1 MKKYLILLFIAL
13 FGTHANAQAT
23 LEWKENP
30 ALQRVKLKKSAGGS
44 FKMANIHEHAAAVVV
59 FLSPECPLSETYT
72 LALRELH
79 KRYKEDQIGFY
90 GVVPGKD
97 VSLAAIERFRKTY
110 QLEFPILLD
119 TDYALCS
126 VLKPRVT
133 PEVFLLDPWGG
144 VKYRGAIDD
153 RVEALG
159 KLKAVASA
167 EYLNEAL
174 EKWLMTEPF
183 WPIETTAI
191 GCFIEMPQ

>member
-1 MKKYLILLFIAL
+1 MKKYLVLLLLSFL
-13 FGTHANAQAT
+13 FAESGAQAS

-30 ALQRVKLKKSAGGS
+30 ALQRIRLKKSEGGS
-44 FKMANIHEHAAAVVV
+44 YKLGNIHEHAAAVIV

-79 KRYKEDQIGFY
+79 SRYKEDQIGFY

-97 VSLAAIERFRKTY
+97 ISATAIERFRSTY

-119 TDYALCS
+119 TDYALCGA
-126 VLKPRVT
+126 LKPRVT

-191 GCFIEMPQ
+191 GCLIEMPK

>member
-1 MKKYLILLFIAL
+1 MKKYLVLLLLAFL
-13 FGTHANAQAT
+13 FAESGAQAT

-30 ALQRVKLKKSAGGS
+30 ALQRIRLKKSEGGS
-44 FKMANIHEHAAAVVV
+44 FKLGNIHEHAAAVIV

-79 KRYKEDQIGFY
+79 SRYKEDQIGFY

-97 VSLAAIERFRKTY
+97 ISAAAIERFRSTY

-119 TDYALCS
+119 TDYALCGA
-126 VLKPRVT
+126 LKPRVT

-191 GCFIEMPQ
+191 GCLIEMPK

>member
-1 MKKYLILLFIAL
+1 MKKYLLGLVLACL
-13 FGTHANAQAT
+13 CCSAAAQAT

-30 ALQRVKLKKSAGGS
+30 ALQRIRLKKSEGGS
-44 FKMANIHEHAAAVVV
+44 YKLGNIHEHAATVVV

-72 LALRELH
+72 LTLRELH
-79 KRYKEDQIGFY
+79 SRYKEDQIGFY

-97 VSLAAIERFRKTY
+97 ISPADIERFRKTY
-110 QLEFPILLD
+110 QLDFPLLLD
-119 TDYALCS
+119 MDYALCG
-126 VLKPRVT
+126 VLQPKVT

-191 GCFIEMPQ
+191 GCLIEMPQ

>member
-1 MKKYLILLFIAL
+1 MKKHL
-13 FGTHANAQAT
+13 FGLFLACLSLSAVAQAT
-23 LEWKENP
+23 LEWQENP
-30 ALQRVKLKKSAGGS
+30 SLQRIRLKKSVGGS
-44 FKMANIHEHAAAVVV
+44 FKLGNIHMHAGAVVV

-79 KRYKEDQIGFY
+79 SRYKEDQIGFY

-97 VSLAAIERFRKTY
+97 LSPEAIERFRTTY

-119 TDYALCS
+119 SEYALCK

-144 VKYRGAIDD
+144 IKYRGAIDD

-159 KLKAVASA
+159 KLKAIASA

-191 GCFIEMPQ
+191 GCLIEMPQ

>member
-1 MKKYLILLFIAL
+1 MKKYLVLLLLAFL
-13 FGTHANAQAT
+13 FAESGAQAT

-30 ALQRVKLKKSAGGS
+30 ALQRIRLKKSEGGS
-44 FKMANIHEHAAAVVV
+44 FKLGNIHEHAAAVIV

-79 KRYKEDQIGFY
+79 NRYKEDQIGFY

-97 VSLAAIERFRKTY
+97 ISAAAIERFRSTY

-119 TDYALCS
+119 TDYALCGA
-126 VLKPRVT
+126 LKPRVT

-191 GCFIEMPQ
+191 GCLIELPK